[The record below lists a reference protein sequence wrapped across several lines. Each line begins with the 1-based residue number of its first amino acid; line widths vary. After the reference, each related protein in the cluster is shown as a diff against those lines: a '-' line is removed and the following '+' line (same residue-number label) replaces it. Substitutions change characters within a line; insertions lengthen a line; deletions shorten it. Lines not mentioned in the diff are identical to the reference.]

1 MRIIHEIDGEPS
13 TTVSAQ
19 PYAKRADAVKS
30 TGFRVNALV
39 LVEERGLT
47 PGEELHIEGNARHV
61 LKALRELIEQIEGIA
76 EIYVDDGTIDEGWE
90 KVER

>member
-19 PYAKRADAVKS
+19 PYAKRADAVNS
-30 TGFRVNALV
+30 TGFRVNALI

-47 PGEELHIEGNARHV
+47 PGEELHIDGDARHV
-61 LKALRELIEQIEGIA
+61 LKALRELVEQIEEIGK
-76 EIYVDDGTIDEGWE
+76 IYVDDGTIIENWE